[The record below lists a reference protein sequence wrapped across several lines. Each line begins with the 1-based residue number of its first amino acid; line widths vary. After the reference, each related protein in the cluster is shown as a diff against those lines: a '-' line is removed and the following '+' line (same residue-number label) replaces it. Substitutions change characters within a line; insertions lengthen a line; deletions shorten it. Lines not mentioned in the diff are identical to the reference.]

1 MKNKLNNIELRREI
15 GFFSATILV
24 VANMIGTGIFT
35 TSGFIMEELGNP
47 QTMLLCWFVGGIFA
61 MCGALCYGELGAIF
75 PKAGG
80 EYVYLR
86 ESLGKWMGFL
96 SGWISLI
103 VGFSAPI
110 AAASIAFATYF
121 FRSFSLHLGP
131 IITIPLSGINIFTIS
146 TPTIVAI
153 SAIIIF
159 SLVHYHSL
167 LVGSR
172 VQNLLTLF
180 KTGIIVVF
188 VIAGL
193 FLGNGSI
200 SNFSEGINMSSVFQ
214 DKFAISL
221 IFVTFAYSGWNAA
234 AYLGGEIKK
243 PDSNI
248 PLSLFTGTFL
258 VMGLYLLLNVVYI
271 YALPAKEMS
280 GVLEVGAKSAISLF
294 GNHIS
299 KYFSGAI
306 AVGLL
311 SVLSAMIMAGPR
323 VYYAMSK
330 DGVFFE
336 ILGKVNNVHRTPA
349 YSIFLQAGIAI
360 IMVVTASFDKLLLYI
375 GFTLS
380 LFAMMTVVGMMML
393 RIREPDLVR
402 NYKTFGYPV
411 TPLLFILGN
420 LWIIYFSIK
429 SRPSVSFSGL
439 GTIGLGLLVYFF
451 CFRNNKEQGNE
462 I

>member
-1 MKNKLNNIELRREI
+1 
-15 GFFSATILV
+15 
-24 VANMIGTGIFT
+24 
-35 TSGFIMEELGNP
+35 
-47 QTMLLCWFVGGIFA
+47 
-61 MCGALCYGELGAIF
+61 
-75 PKAGG
+75 
-80 EYVYLR
+80 
-86 ESLGKWMGFL
+86 
-96 SGWISLI
+96 
-103 VGFSAPI
+103 
-110 AAASIAFATYF
+110 
-121 FRSFSLHLGP
+121 
-131 IITIPLSGINIFTIS
+131 
-146 TPTIVAI
+146 
-153 SAIIIF
+153 
-159 SLVHYHSL
+159 
-167 LVGSR
+167 
-172 VQNLLTLF
+172 
-180 KTGIIVVF
+180 
-188 VIAGL
+188 
-193 FLGNGSI
+193 
-200 SNFSEGINMSSVFQ
+200 
-214 DKFAISL
+214 
-221 IFVTFAYSGWNAA
+221 
-234 AYLGGEIKK
+234 
-243 PDSNI
+243 
-248 PLSLFTGTFL
+248 
-258 VMGLYLLLNVVYI
+258 
-271 YALPAKEMS
+271 EMS

-311 SVLSAMIMAGPR
+311 SVLSAMIMTGPR

-336 ILGKVNNVHRTPA
+336 IFGKVNNFHRTPA

-393 RIREPDLVR
+393 RNREPDLVR

-439 GTIGLGLLVYFF
+439 GTIGLGLLVYF
-451 CFRNNKEQGNE
+451 CFRNKKEQGNE